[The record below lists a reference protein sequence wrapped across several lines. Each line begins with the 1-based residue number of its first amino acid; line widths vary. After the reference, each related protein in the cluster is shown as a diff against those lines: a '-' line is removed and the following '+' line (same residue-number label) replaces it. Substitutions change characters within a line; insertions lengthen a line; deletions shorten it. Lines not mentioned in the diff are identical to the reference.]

1 MSPDGAVV
9 RIKSENS
16 TEEHWP
22 NTAATALALDP
33 EGASLLKLLEIHPR
47 SNWDCSQG
55 SLTDKHDLAKVS
67 DVPGT
72 TSQPFSRVR
81 ERKMQLSRASY
92 QRRI

>member
-1 MSPDGAVV
+1 MPLSRAQ
-9 RIKSENS
+9 RS
-16 TEEHWP
+16 TTW
-22 NTAATALALDP
+22 LSDCYLR
-33 EGASLLKLLEIHPR
+33 KLLEIHPR
-47 SNWDCSQG
+47 SNWDCSQR